1 MNQIQTAPMV
11 VHEAERQRQHVRLRV
26 PLIVEIAGQRYN
38 VFDWSVAGFSLAA
51 SAISLSDG
59 RSYNARLIL
68 AFADFEFDLKVRFQ
82 VVYVDEGGNR
92 IGCRLIEQTPQQLS
106 VLQFMVDAYLSGEV
120 VQVGDLF
127 DVTRRDNFVT
137 VKQVPPQTGSE
148 RLRQRARS
156 WMFGL
161 GIAAVTVLLL
171 GLITTSAYERLFV
184 VDAHSA
190 VVTTDLVHIAAP
202 QGGRLAYSAPARS
215 GQIAA
220 GELLA
225 TVTTPGG
232 SVFYVDSPCD
242 CTVVDVVANDDSQV
256 GVDASLM
263 LLAPVGAATRISALV
278 PYADAMR
285 LQEGAAAT
293 LSYAAIP
300 GRFDGQ
306 ITNVDLRRQLTE
318 LGQPLMDAEAVISAE
333 VTITADEP
341 IPAEWIG
348 KPVGVRIDVFD
359 QSWLG
364 RLFGGEA

>member
-1 MNQIQTAPMV
+1 MNQIHTAPLV

-51 SAISLSDG
+51 SAVSLPQG
-59 RSYNARLIL
+59 HSYNARLIL
-68 AFADFEFDLKVRFQ
+68 AFSDFEFDLKVKFE
-82 VVYVDEGGNR
+82 VIYVNEESNR
-92 IGCRLIEQTPQQLS
+92 IGCRLSEQTPQQLS

-127 DVTRRDNFVT
+127 DVTRRDNFVA
-137 VKQVPPQTGSE
+137 VKQVPPQSGRE
-148 RLRQRARS
+148 RFRQRARS
-156 WMFGL
+156 WVFGL
-161 GIAAVTVLLL
+161 VIAAITVALL
-171 GLITTSAYERLFV
+171 GLITTSAYERLYV

-202 QGGRLAYSAPARS
+202 QGGRLAYSASARS
-215 GQIAA
+215 GAVDA

-242 CTVVDVVANDDSQV
+242 CTVVDVLATDDSQV

-263 LLAPVGAATRISALV
+263 LLAAEGAETRISALV
-278 PYADAMR
+278 PYEDAMR
-285 LQEGAAAT
+285 LQEGTPAT
-293 LSYAAIP
+293 LNYAAIP
-300 GRFDGQ
+300 GRFDGY
-306 ITNVDLRRQLTE
+306 ITDVDLRRQLTE

-333 VTITADEP
+333 VTIATNDP
-341 IPAEWIG
+341 IPTEWIG

-364 RLFGGEA
+364 RVTGGDL